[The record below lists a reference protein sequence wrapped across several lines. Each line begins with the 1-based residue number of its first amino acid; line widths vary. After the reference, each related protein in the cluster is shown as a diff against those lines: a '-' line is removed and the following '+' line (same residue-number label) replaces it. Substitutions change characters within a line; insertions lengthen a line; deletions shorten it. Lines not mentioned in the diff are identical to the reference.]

1 MKYLLKQIGSLI
13 VVLIISSILV
23 FLMIH
28 IIPGDPAEMM
38 APLGAS
44 ADEIEAIREKLGLNR
59 PLISQ
64 YLDWIS
70 NIVFHFDFGESLY
83 TGTAITSYIG
93 PKNTKYILTCSLR
106 NCVRRFI
113 GNSFWDYFCFK
124 TKLGF

>member
-44 ADEIEAIREKLGLNR
+44 ADEIEAIREKR
-59 PLISQ
+59 K
-64 YLDWIS
+64 W
-70 NIVFHFDFGESLY
+70 
-83 TGTAITSYIG
+83 
-93 PKNTKYILTCSLR
+93 
-106 NCVRRFI
+106 
-113 GNSFWDYFCFK
+113 
-124 TKLGF
+124 